1 MWWSM
6 NEAIRMQLSAYVDGE
21 LPDNEKELLLRR
33 LSQDAELRHQ
43 VAEYM
48 AIGHAIRG
56 DVMIGGVSGVRDRV
70 AEALGD
76 RSAGDAPAGG
86 APRRRGY
93 LRPLA
98 GVSVAAAVALV
109 AIIGLRQ
116 SPNVDVVAPSG
127 EVTAETVSFPTQPA
141 ADELLRQYRLMH
153 AAGASDNGAHSIR
166 TRLTGFELMR
176 GDAAASDDEP
186 EDGSQAPQAPGE

>member
-1 MWWSM
+1 M
-6 NEAIRMQLSAYVDGE
+6 NEALRLQLSAYVDGE

-56 DVMIGGVSGVRDRV
+56 DVMVGGVSGVRSRV

-76 RSAGDAPAGG
+76 RAPGDAPVGG

-109 AIIGLRQ
+109 AILGLRQ
-116 SPNVDVVAPSG
+116 SPSDDMLLPSSEVA
-127 EVTAETVSFPTQPA
+127 AESVSFPTQPA
-141 ADELLRQYRLMH
+141 ADDLLEQYRRMH

-166 TRLTGFELMR
+166 TRLTGFERMR
-176 GDAAASDDEP
+176 GEPAPSDDDEP
-186 EDGSQAPQAPGE
+186 EDGSRASETPSE